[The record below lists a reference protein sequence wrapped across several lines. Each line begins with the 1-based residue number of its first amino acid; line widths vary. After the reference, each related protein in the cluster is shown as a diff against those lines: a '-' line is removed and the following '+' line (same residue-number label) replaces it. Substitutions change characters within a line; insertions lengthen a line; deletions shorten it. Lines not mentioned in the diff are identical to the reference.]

1 MTFSTTRQRLYV
13 ILGLVAVVAA
23 IALFFVIQSRGDG
36 SDDNANLTATASA
49 SGLEVP
55 NPAACVVDPRSIA
68 NMTQLASGPLTGTIT
83 PIAETIAAATPIQSV
98 SADPATMSN
107 VLNLIR
113 QSIACRNAGDYARA
127 FALYTDEYA
136 QALLL
141 GAIVGSGVDATQ
153 AITAIS
159 TPRPQPSYTWKGISA
174 FGQVEMLSPDLSATL
189 VIGQSANPGSTSI
202 ETIERF
208 WIINDN
214 GVLRIAGIE
223 DLTPSNDATPSTT
236 GTPAA

>member
-1 MTFSTTRQRLYV
+1 MARQSWKRPG
-13 ILGLVAVVAA
+13 LGL
-23 IALFFVIQSRGDG
+23 SG
-36 SDDNANLTATASA
+36 SAKFSFERT
-49 SGLEVP
+49 
-55 NPAACVVDPRSIA
+55 
-68 NMTQLASGPLTGTIT
+68 
-83 PIAETIAAATPIQSV
+83 
-98 SADPATMSN
+98 
-107 VLNLIR
+107 
-113 QSIACRNAGDYARA
+113 
-127 FALYTDEYA
+127 LYTDEYA

-141 GAIVGSGVDATQ
+141 GAIVGSGADATQ
-153 AITAIS
+153 AIAAIS

-208 WIINDN
+208 WVINDN

-223 DLTPSNDATPSTT
+223 DLTPSNEATPPVT